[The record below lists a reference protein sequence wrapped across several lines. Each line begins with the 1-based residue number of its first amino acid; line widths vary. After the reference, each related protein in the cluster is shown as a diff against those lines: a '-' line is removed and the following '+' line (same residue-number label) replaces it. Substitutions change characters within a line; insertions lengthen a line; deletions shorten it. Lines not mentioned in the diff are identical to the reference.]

1 MSNEHEKK
9 NLSQSEVNTN
19 VNKGLTN
26 LKILAKIKSNNK
38 LTFSDDQFTIDEWN
52 YIQPLRRWWTQESR
66 TVTISKLE
74 EFINNIFEI
83 IDTVYNSALGTET
96 EDISNSYYVST
107 ATTTFKSENS
117 TILLNFVTEIGNAII
132 GLNNLKQTYKH
143 DITTVSSLEMIIEK
157 LNVRSKKITGILRVN
172 IGK

>member
-1 MSNEHEKK
+1 MNNEHEKK
-9 NLSQSEVNTN
+9 NLSESEVNMT
-19 VNKGLTN
+19 VNRGLTN

-38 LTFSDDQFTIDEWN
+38 LTFTEDRFTIDEWT
-52 YIQPLRRWWTQESR
+52 YTQPLRRWWTQESR
-66 TVTISKLE
+66 SVTINKLE

-83 IDTVYNSALGTET
+83 IDAIYTSALGVET
-96 EDISNSYYVST
+96 GDIKNSYYITT
-107 ATTTFKSENS
+107 ASAAFKSENS

-157 LNVRSKKITGILRVN
+157 LNVRSKKITGILKVN

>member
-1 MSNEHEKK
+1 MNNEHEKK
-9 NLSQSEVNTN
+9 NLSESEVNMT
-19 VNKGLTN
+19 VNRGLTN

-38 LTFSDDQFTIDEWN
+38 LTFTEDRFTIDEWT
-52 YIQPLRRWWTQESR
+52 YTQPLRRWWTQESR
-66 TVTISKLE
+66 SVTINKLE
-74 EFINNIFEI
+74 DFINNIFEI
-83 IDTVYNSALGTET
+83 IDAIYTSALGVET
-96 EDISNSYYVST
+96 GDIKNSYYITT
-107 ATTTFKSENS
+107 ASAAFKSENS

-157 LNVRSKKITGILRVN
+157 LNVRSKKITGILKVN